1 MSAADDRQEL
11 RAKLSAEQ
19 GKAGRFGL
27 DPYFYRSEFVYARE
41 LRNLVF
47 RSWIYAGHISEV
59 CKAGDFLTVE
69 VDQDS
74 IIVTHGKDGVIRAF
88 ANTCRHRGARV
99 CAERSGNTKRFVCP
113 YHAWTYDLDGAL
125 HSARHMDARDDF
137 DRSEYALKSLRVCIY
152 MGLIFINGDPDASD
166 FESPLS
172 AIEKPLGA
180 YQLEQAKIAHRQTY
194 RITANWKFCLEN
206 YLECY
211 HCGPAHKA
219 YARMHTL
226 QDTYERVET
235 QVTAMRERAEQV
247 TGVVG
252 IAEEVRTIYGESRGF
267 GACVSHSRYGLY
279 DGYQTGSQDGYPVA
293 PLMGKMRGYD
303 GGAGDF
309 QMGPLSFMLN
319 YPDHCVL
326 YRFLPRGIDATDVE
340 IVWFVNGDAEEGRD
354 YNTER
359 LSWLWHSTTLED
371 KFIIT
376 QNRNGVLSHF
386 FEPGPLQPE
395 FEDILREFLEW
406 YVAYLDADA

>member
-1 MSAADDRQEL
+1 MSAPGEREEL
-11 RAKLSAEQ
+11 RARLSGEQ
-19 GKAGRFGL
+19 TKAGQFGL
-27 DPYFYRSEFVYARE
+27 DPYFYRSEFVYAQE
-41 LRNLVF
+41 LKNLVF

-59 CKAGDFLTVE
+59 REVGDFFTLE
-69 VDQDS
+69 IDQDS
-74 IIVTHGKDGVIRAF
+74 IIVIRGNDGEIRAL

-99 CAERSGNTKRFVCP
+99 CPEASGTAKHFVCP
-113 YHAWTYDLDGAL
+113 YHAWTYDLDGSL
-125 HSARHMDARDDF
+125 KSARHMDARDGF
-137 DRSEYALKSLRVCIY
+137 DRSDYGLKSLRVCVY
-152 MGLIFINGDPDASD
+152 MGLIFINGDEHAADLEA
-166 FESPLS
+166 PL
-172 AIEKPLGA
+172 ATIEKPLGA
-180 YQLEQAKIAHRQTY
+180 YQLDQAKIAHRETY
-194 RITANWKFCLEN
+194 RIAANWKFCLEN

-226 QDTYERVET
+226 QDTYERVEA
-235 QVTAMRERAEQV
+235 QVTAMRDRAEEV
-247 TGVVG
+247 TGVPG
-252 IAEEVRTIYGESRGF
+252 ITEEVRTIYGESQGF

-279 DGYQTGSQDGYPVA
+279 DGYQTGSQDGRPVA
-293 PLMGKMRGYD
+293 PLMGRMQGYD

-326 YRFLPRGIDATDVE
+326 YRFLPRGIDDTDLE

-354 YNTER
+354 YDVER
-359 LSWLWHSTTLED
+359 LTWLWHSTTLED

-395 FEDILREFLEW
+395 FEDVLREFLEW
-406 YVAYLDADA
+406 YVEYLDAS